1 VAGDRIERADLEAS
15 IVALQDELV
24 SQAERGKR
32 SIVGTFA
39 AVAGVALVV
48 AYLVGRR
55 SGRRRGGIIE
65 IRR

>member
-15 IVALQDELV
+15 IAALQNELV
-24 SQAERGKR
+24 GQAERGSR
-32 SIVGTFA
+32 SIAGTFA
-39 AVAGVALVV
+39 AVVGVTLVV